1 MLIRLIVIFLGTVT
15 FFFDKYYS
23 TLIIKLYSPIHAI
36 FSFPVQHFL
45 EKAFLLIFTAIFFR
59 EHLFN
64 GENKLQKFLLDEF
77 GDFFSII
84 GFLIYLEIIELHFC
98 NLDYNLKNNII
109 KRSNTEIQELAS
121 FIGMLE
127 EDEDLVD

>member
-1 MLIRLIVIFLGTVT
+1 M
-15 FFFDKYYS
+15 
-23 TLIIKLYSPIHAI
+23 
-36 FSFPVQHFL
+36 
-45 EKAFLLIFTAIFFR
+45 
-59 EHLFN
+59 
-64 GENKLQKFLLDEF
+64 DEF